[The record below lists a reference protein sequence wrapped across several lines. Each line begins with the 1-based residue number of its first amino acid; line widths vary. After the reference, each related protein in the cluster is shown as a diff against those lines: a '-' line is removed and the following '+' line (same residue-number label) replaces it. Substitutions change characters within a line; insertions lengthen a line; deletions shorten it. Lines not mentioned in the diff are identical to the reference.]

1 MSPYLH
7 DRTAASGGRF
17 AVGRHIVSRRFSVSD
32 DEIVNGRLGV
42 SDRQ

>member
-17 AVGRHIVSRRFSVSD
+17 TVGRHIVSSRFSVSD
-32 DEIVNGRLGV
+32 DEIVSSRLAV